1 MKNKISKI
9 IGLLVIFLLA
19 LTIKS
24 FASYSSN
31 DPSVK
36 SGATFSITVK
46 SSSKLENYDMELVS
60 YSGLTYKGC
69 SASGAA
75 VNSSTGKVSYAS
87 LDGTSKLGTYT
98 FKAPE
103 VTEKKK
109 YTVKFSI
116 NGTTNTSTVT
126 VSPKTTSSSSSSSSD
141 SSSSNSEQKPSFT
154 SVNKKMYVESE
165 VATLRSSW
173 STSSSGVTVKRGTEL
188 TITGT
193 SSKKVNGYV
202 WYRVSYNGATKYV
215 SSSLVTTTKPADT
228 STDNKDANIQNDTK
242 SNNAND
248 KKDSSKATST
258 NLKSLTVT
266 PTGLS
271 PAFST
276 GTTEYTMT
284 VGSNIDEINVNAIAE
299 DSNASVKVDG
309 NKNLKIGS
317 NKITIT
323 VTAGEDTKIYNINVT
338 KDRKKQLQLSELLV
352 DGQPLVPEFDSN
364 IYEYTIEKADTSE
377 LNITATPSSESA
389 EVEILGNTDFQ
400 VGENIVTILV
410 KSSNGEDVTT
420 YQITVNV
427 AQSDAIATEKNNDNK
442 KMYLY
447 IGAGAVIVII
457 VIIIIISIVK
467 NKKVDD
473 SEEVNLYNGMY
484 NPRGNDEEDA
494 KNGKTSVDTNA
505 LPKLDDEDLPKSLRK
520 SDFESK
526 LEEKQNK
533 MSERSKKIDDF
544 YNTQDDY
551 SKEKRKGKHSK

>member
-24 FASYSSN
+24 FESYSSN

-103 VTEKKK
+103 VNEKKK

-154 SVNKKMYVESE
+154 SVNKKVY
-165 VATLRSSW
+165 AKDTINLRSNW
-173 STSSSGVTVKRGTEL
+173 STSSSGVTVKKGTEMTL
-188 TITGT
+188 TGT
-193 SSKKVNGYV
+193 SSKAVNGYV
-202 WYRVSYNGATKYV
+202 WYRVTYNGATKYV
-215 SSSLVTTTKPADT
+215 SSSLVTTTKP
-228 STDNKDANIQNDTK
+228 TDNKDADTQNDTK
-242 SNNAND
+242 TDNTND

-258 NLKSLTVT
+258 NLKSLNVT

-271 PAFST
+271 PAFSI

-284 VGSNIDEINVNAIAE
+284 VGSNIDKIEVNAVAE
-299 DSNASVKVDG
+299 DNNASVIVEG
-309 NKNLKIGS
+309 NKNITIGN

-323 VTAGEDTKIYNINVT
+323 VTAGENTKIYHINVT
-338 KDRKKQLQLSELLV
+338 KENKKQLQLSELLV
-352 DGQPLVPEFDSN
+352 DGQPLNPEFDSN
-364 IYEYTIEKADTSE
+364 IYEYTIEKTNTAE
-377 LNITATPSSESA
+377 LNITATPSSSSA
-389 EVEILGNTDFQ
+389 EVEILGNTDFK

-427 AQSDAIATEKNNDNK
+427 AQSDAIAVDENNGSDNK

-447 IGAGAVIVII
+447 IGLGVVGTII
-457 VIIIIISIVK
+457 LIIIIISIAK
-467 NKKVDD
+467 HKKEDD
-473 SEEVNLYNGMY
+473 VVEKVNLYDGMY
-484 NPRGNDEEDA
+484 NPRGNDEEDD
-494 KNGKTSVDTNA
+494 TPSVDTNN
-505 LPKLDDEDLPKSLRK
+505 LPKLDNEDLPKSLRK
-520 SDFESK
+520 NDFEKK

-533 MSERSKKIDDF
+533 MSERSKKIDEF
-544 YNTQDDY
+544 YNTQVDNTR
-551 SKEKRKGKHSK
+551 EKRKGKHSK

>member
-36 SGATFSITVK
+36 SGETFSITVK
-46 SSSKLENYDMELVS
+46 SSSKLESYDLELVS

-87 LDGTSKLGTYT
+87 LDGTSTLGTYT

-116 NGTTNTSTVT
+116 NGTPNTSTVT
-126 VSPKTTSSSSSSSSD
+126 VSPKTTSSSNSGSNSSKSD
-141 SSSSNSEQKPSFT
+141 SSSSTSTEKPSFT
-154 SVNKKMYVESE
+154 SVNKKMYVSTD

-193 SSKKVNGYV
+193 SSKKINGYV

-228 STDNKDANIQNDTK
+228 K
-242 SNNAND
+242 SD
-248 KKDSSKATST
+248 EKEETKDSSKATST

-271 PAFST
+271 PAFSA
-276 GTTEYTMT
+276 GTTEYTMI
-284 VGSNIDEINVNAIAE
+284 VGSNIDEIEINAVAE
-299 DSNASVKVDG
+299 DSNASVTVEG
-309 NKNLKIGS
+309 NKNITIGN

-323 VTAGEDTKIYNINVT
+323 VTAGEDTKIYHINVT
-338 KDRKKQLQLSELLV
+338 KENKKQLQLSELLV
-352 DGQPLVPEFDSN
+352 DGQPLNPEFDSN
-364 IYEYTIEKADTSE
+364 IYEYTIEKTNTAE
-377 LNITATPSSESA
+377 LNITATPSSSSA

-427 AQSDAIATEKNNDNK
+427 AQSDAIAVDEDNGSDNK

-447 IGAGAVIVII
+447 IGLGVVGVII
-457 VIIIIISIVK
+457 LIIIIVSVK
-467 NKKVDD
+467 NHKKDD
-473 SEEVNLYNGMY
+473 AVEKVNLYNGMY
-484 NPRGNDEEDA
+484 NPRGNDEEDD
-494 KNGKTSVDTNA
+494 TPSVDTNN
-505 LPKLDDEDLPKSLRK
+505 LPKLDNEDLPKSLRK
-520 SDFESK
+520 NDFEKK

-533 MSERSKKIDDF
+533 MSERSKKIDEF
-544 YNTQDDY
+544 YNTQDDNTR
-551 SKEKRKGKHSK
+551 EKRKGKHSK

>member
-1 MKNKISKI
+1 MKKINKYLIVLILMLAFLILMSVSSLAAKGSYSISKSS
-9 IGLLVIFLLA
+9 VT
-19 LTIKS
+19 LTEGSKTTVSITAKNCGGRFDIS
-24 FASYSSN
+24 SSN
-31 DPSVK
+31 TSVAKVSGSPVWPENSTQSFTITAVKPGTAKITIVPTSVSGSDPGYEDDVTGNK
-36 SGATFSITVK
+36 TITVTVKAK
-46 SSSKLENYDMELVS
+46 SSS
-60 YSGLTYKGC
+60 G
-69 SASGAA
+69 
-75 VNSSTGKVSYAS
+75 
-87 LDGTSKLGTYT
+87 
-98 FKAPE
+98 
-103 VTEKKK
+103 
-109 YTVKFSI
+109 
-116 NGTTNTSTVT
+116 
-126 VSPKTTSSSSSSSSD
+126 
-141 SSSSNSEQKPSFT
+141 SSSNSGSNSNSKSENSSTTSTQKPTFT
-154 SVNKKMYVESE
+154 SVNKKVY
-165 VATLRSSW
+165 AKDTIYLRSSW
-173 STSSSGVTVKRGTEL
+173 STSSSGVTVKKGTEMTL
-188 TITGT
+188 TGT
-193 SSKKVNGYV
+193 SSKEVNEHV

-228 STDNKDANIQNDTK
+228 K
-242 SNNAND
+242 SD
-248 KKDSSKATST
+248 EKEEETKDSSKATST
-258 NLKSLTVT
+258 NLKSLNVT

-338 KDRKKQLQLSELLV
+338 KDSKKQLQLSELLI

-427 AQSDAIATEKNNDNK
+427 AQSDAIATEENNDNK

-457 VIIIIISIVK
+457 VIIIIRSIVK

-494 KNGKTSVDTNA
+494 KNGKPSVNTNA
-505 LPKLDDEDLPKSLRK
+505 LPKLDNEDLPKSLRK

>member
-36 SGATFSITVK
+36 SGDTFSITVK
-46 SSSKLENYDMELVS
+46 SSSKLESYDLELVS

-69 SASGAA
+69 SAKSEGGLAI
-75 VNSSTGKVSYAS
+75 VNSPGGKVSYAS
-87 LDGTSKLGTYT
+87 TGGGTSTLGTYT

-116 NGTTNTSTVT
+116 NGTSNTSTVT
-126 VSPKTTSSSSSSSSD
+126 VSPKTTSSSNSSSSTST
-141 SSSSNSEQKPSFT
+141 QKPTFT
-154 SVNKKMYVESE
+154 SVNKKVY
-165 VATLRSSW
+165 AKDTINLRSSW
-173 STSSSGVTVKRGTEL
+173 STSSSATAVKKGTEMTL
-188 TITGT
+188 TGT
-193 SSKKVNGYV
+193 SSKAVNGYV

-228 STDNKDANIQNDTK
+228 STDNKDTNTQNDTK
-242 SNNAND
+242 SDNTDD

-258 NLKSLTVT
+258 NLKSLNVT

-284 VGSNIDEINVNAIAE
+284 VGSNIDEIEINAVAE
-299 DSNASVKVDG
+299 DSNASVTVEG
-309 NKNLKIGS
+309 NKNITIGN

-338 KDRKKQLQLSELLV
+338 KDSKKQLQLSELLV
-352 DGQPLVPEFDSN
+352 DGQPLNPEFDSN
-364 IYEYTIEKADTSE
+364 IYEYTIEKTNTAE

-400 VGENIVTILV
+400 VGENVVTILV
-410 KSSNGEDVTT
+410 KSASGEEVTT

-427 AQSDAIATEKNNDNK
+427 AQSDAIATEENNNDNK

-457 VIIIIISIVK
+457 VIIIIISIAK

-473 SEEVNLYNGMY
+473 SEEANLYNGMY

-494 KNGKTSVDTNA
+494 KNDKPSVDTNA
-505 LPKLDDEDLPKSLRK
+505 LPKLDNEDLPKSLRK
-520 SDFESK
+520 NDFEKK

-533 MSERSKKIDDF
+533 MSEKKQKIDEF
-544 YNTQDDY
+544 YNAQDDF

>member
-215 SSSLVTTTKPADT
+215 SSSLVTTTKPAD
-228 STDNKDANIQNDTK
+228 NKDADTQNDTK
-242 SNNAND
+242 TDNTND

-258 NLKSLTVT
+258 NLKSLNVT

-284 VGSNIDEINVNAIAE
+284 VGSNIDKIEVNAVAE
-299 DSNASVKVDG
+299 DNNASVIVEG
-309 NKNLKIGS
+309 NKNITIGN

-323 VTAGEDTKIYNINVT
+323 VTAGENTKIYHINVT
-338 KDRKKQLQLSELLV
+338 KENKKQLQLSELLV
-352 DGQPLVPEFDSN
+352 DGQPLNPEFDSN
-364 IYEYTIEKADTSE
+364 IYEYTIEKTNTAE
-377 LNITATPSSESA
+377 LNITATPSSSSA
-389 EVEILGNTDFQ
+389 EVEILGNTDFK

-427 AQSDAIATEKNNDNK
+427 AQSDAIAVDENNGSDNK

-447 IGAGAVIVII
+447 IGLGVVGTII
-457 VIIIIISIVK
+457 LIIIIISIAK
-467 NKKVDD
+467 HKKEDEVV
-473 SEEVNLYNGMY
+473 EKVNLYDGMY
-484 NPRGNDEEDA
+484 NPRGNDEEDD
-494 KNGKTSVDTNA
+494 TPSVDTNN
-505 LPKLDDEDLPKSLRK
+505 LPKLDNEDLPKSLRK
-520 SDFESK
+520 NDFEKK

-533 MSERSKKIDDF
+533 MSERSKKIDEF
-544 YNTQDDY
+544 YNTQDDNTR
-551 SKEKRKGKHSK
+551 EKRKGKHSK

>member
-1 MKNKISKI
+1 MKKTNKYI
-9 IGLLVIFLLA
+9 IFLL
-19 LTIKS
+19 TITFLILMSVNS
-24 FASYSSN
+24 FAAKGSFSISKSSATLTEGSNTSVNITASNCGGQFSVSSSN
-31 DPSVK
+31 SSVVK
-36 SGATFSITVK
+36 VSTSSIWIEKETKSITLTAVK
-46 SSSKLENYDMELVS
+46 PGTAKITITATDVGDTSEN
-60 YSGLTYKGC
+60 
-69 SASGAA
+69 
-75 VNSSTGKVSYAS
+75 
-87 LDGTSKLGTYT
+87 
-98 FKAPE
+98 E
-103 VTEKKK
+103 VTGSK
-109 YTVKFSI
+109 TI
-116 NGTTNTSTVT
+116 TVT
-126 VSPKTTSSSSSSSSD
+126 VKAKSSSSSNNSSSGS

-154 SVNKKMYVESE
+154 STNQKVYAKDNIN
-165 VATLRSSW
+165 LRSSW
-173 STSSSGVTVKRGTEL
+173 STNSSATAVKKGTEMTL
-188 TITGT
+188 TGK
-193 SSKKVNGYV
+193 SSKTVNGYV

-228 STDNKDANIQNDTK
+228 K
-242 SNNAND
+242 SD
-248 KKDSSKATST
+248 EKEEEIKDSSKATST

-323 VTAGEDTKIYNINVT
+323 VTAGEDTRIYNINVT
-338 KDRKKQLQLSELLV
+338 KDSKKQLQLSELLV

-494 KNGKTSVDTNA
+494 KNGKPSVDTNA

>member
-46 SSSKLENYDMELVS
+46 SSSKLESYDMELVS

-87 LDGTSKLGTYT
+87 LDGTSTLGTYT

-126 VSPKTTSSSSSSSSD
+126 VSQKTTSSSSSSSSSSN
-141 SSSSNSEQKPSFT
+141 SSSSSSEQKPSFT
-154 SVNKKMYVESE
+154 STNQKVYAKDNIN
-165 VATLRSSW
+165 LRSSW
-173 STSSSGVTVKRGTEL
+173 STSSSAVSVKKGTEMTL
-188 TITGT
+188 TGT
-193 SSKKVNGYV
+193 SSKAVNEYV
-202 WYRVSYNGATKYV
+202 WYRVSYNGSTKYV
-215 SSSLVTTTKPADT
+215 SSSLVTTTKPTD
-228 STDNKDANIQNDTK
+228 STTDTK
-242 SNNAND
+242 TDDTAD

-284 VGSNIDEINVNAIAE
+284 VGSNIDKIEVNAVAE
-299 DSNASVKVDG
+299 DNNASVIVEG
-309 NKNLKIGS
+309 NKNITIGN

-323 VTAGEDTKIYNINVT
+323 VTAGENTKIYHINVT
-338 KDRKKQLQLSELLV
+338 KENKKQLQLSELLV
-352 DGQPLVPEFDSN
+352 DGQPLNPEFDSN
-364 IYEYTIEKADTSE
+364 IYEYTIEKTNTAE
-377 LNITATPSSESA
+377 LNITATPSSSSA
-389 EVEILGNTDFQ
+389 EVEILGNTDFK

-427 AQSDAIATEKNNDNK
+427 AQSDAIAVDKNNGSDNK

-447 IGAGAVIVII
+447 IGLGVVGTII
-457 VIIIIISIVK
+457 LIIIIISIAK
-467 NKKVDD
+467 HKKEDD
-473 SEEVNLYNGMY
+473 VVEKVNLYDGMY
-484 NPRGNDEEDA
+484 NPRGNDEEDD
-494 KNGKTSVDTNA
+494 TPSVDTNN
-505 LPKLDDEDLPKSLRK
+505 LPKLDNEDLPKSLRK
-520 SDFESK
+520 NDFEKK

-533 MSERSKKIDDF
+533 MSERSKKIDEF
-544 YNTQDDY
+544 YNTQDDNTR
-551 SKEKRKGKHSK
+551 EKRKGKHSK

>member
-126 VSPKTTSSSSSSSSD
+126 VSPKTTSSSSSNNSSSSS

-154 SVNKKMYVESE
+154 SVNKKVY
-165 VATLRSSW
+165 AKDTINLRSSW
-173 STSSSGVTVKRGTEL
+173 STSSSGVTVKKGTEMTL
-188 TITGT
+188 TGT
-193 SSKKVNGYV
+193 SSKTVNEYV

-228 STDNKDANIQNDTK
+228 K
-242 SNNAND
+242 SD
-248 KKDSSKATST
+248 EKEEEIKDSSKATNT
-258 NLKSLTVT
+258 NLKSLNVT

-284 VGSNIDEINVNAIAE
+284 VGSNIDKIEVNAVAE
-299 DSNASVKVDG
+299 DNNASVIVEG
-309 NKNLKIGS
+309 NKNITIGN

-323 VTAGEDTKIYNINVT
+323 VTAGENTKIYHINVT
-338 KDRKKQLQLSELLV
+338 KENKKQLQLSELLV
-352 DGQPLVPEFDSN
+352 DGQPLNPEFDSN
-364 IYEYTIEKADTSE
+364 IYEYTIEKTNTAE
-377 LNITATPSSESA
+377 LNITATPSSSSA
-389 EVEILGNTDFQ
+389 EVEILGNTDFK

-427 AQSDAIATEKNNDNK
+427 AQSDAIAVDKNNGSDNK

-447 IGAGAVIVII
+447 IGLGVVGTII
-457 VIIIIISIVK
+457 LIIIIISIAK
-467 NKKVDD
+467 HKKEDD
-473 SEEVNLYNGMY
+473 VVEKVNLYDGMY
-484 NPRGNDEEDA
+484 NPRGNDEEDD
-494 KNGKTSVDTNA
+494 TPSVDTNN
-505 LPKLDDEDLPKSLRK
+505 LPKLDNEDLPKSLRK
-520 SDFESK
+520 NDFEKK

-533 MSERSKKIDDF
+533 MSERSKKIDEF
-544 YNTQDDY
+544 YNTQDDNTR
-551 SKEKRKGKHSK
+551 EKRKGKHSK

>member
-1 MKNKISKI
+1 MKKINKYI
-9 IGLLVIFLLA
+9 IFLL
-19 LTIKS
+19 TITFLILMSVNS
-24 FASYSSN
+24 FAAKGSFSISKSSATLTEGSNTSVNITASNCGGQFSVSSSN
-31 DPSVK
+31 SSVVK
-36 SGATFSITVK
+36 VSTSSIWIEKETKSITLTAVKPGTAKITITATDVGDTSENEVTGSRTITVTVKAK
-46 SSSKLENYDMELVS
+46 SSSSSN
-60 YSGLTYKGC
+60 
-69 SASGAA
+69 
-75 VNSSTGKVSYAS
+75 NS
-87 LDGTSKLGTYT
+87 
-98 FKAPE
+98 
-103 VTEKKK
+103 
-109 YTVKFSI
+109 
-116 NGTTNTSTVT
+116 
-126 VSPKTTSSSSSSSSD
+126 SSSSSSSSD
-141 SSSSNSEQKPSFT
+141 SEQKPSFT
-154 SVNKKMYVESE
+154 STNQKVYAKDNIN
-165 VATLRSSW
+165 LRSSW
-173 STSSSGVTVKRGTEL
+173 STSSSATAVKKGTEMTL
-188 TITGT
+188 TGK
-193 SSKKVNGYV
+193 SSKTVNGYV

-228 STDNKDANIQNDTK
+228 K
-242 SNNAND
+242 SD
-248 KKDSSKATST
+248 EKEEETKDSSKATST

-338 KDRKKQLQLSELLV
+338 KDSKKQLQLSELLI

-427 AQSDAIATEKNNDNK
+427 AQSDAIATEGNNDNK

-457 VIIIIISIVK
+457 VIIIIRSIVK

-494 KNGKTSVDTNA
+494 KNGKPSVDTNA
-505 LPKLDDEDLPKSLRK
+505 LPKLDNEDLPKSLRK

-544 YNTQDDY
+544 YNIQDDY

>member
-87 LDGTSKLGTYT
+87 LDGTSTLGTYT

-126 VSPKTTSSSSSSSSD
+126 VSPKTTSSSSSNNSSSSS

-154 SVNKKMYVESE
+154 SVNKKVY
-165 VATLRSSW
+165 AKDTINLRSSW
-173 STSSSGVTVKRGTEL
+173 STSSSGVTVKKGTEMTL
-188 TITGT
+188 TGT
-193 SSKKVNGYV
+193 SSKAVNGYV

-215 SSSLVTTTKPADT
+215 SSSLVTTTKP
-228 STDNKDANIQNDTK
+228 TDNKDADTQNDTK
-242 SNNAND
+242 TDNTND

-258 NLKSLTVT
+258 NLKSLNVT

-284 VGSNIDEINVNAIAE
+284 VGANIDKIEVNAVAE
-299 DSNASVKVDG
+299 DNNASVIVEG
-309 NKNLKIGS
+309 NKNITIGN

-323 VTAGEDTKIYNINVT
+323 VTAGENTKIYHINVT
-338 KDRKKQLQLSELLV
+338 KENKKQLQLSELLV
-352 DGQPLVPEFDSN
+352 DGQPLNPEFDSN
-364 IYEYTIEKADTSE
+364 IYEYTIEKTNTAE
-377 LNITATPSSESA
+377 LNITATPSSSSA
-389 EVEILGNTDFQ
+389 EVEILGNTDFK

-427 AQSDAIATEKNNDNK
+427 AQSDAIAVDENNGSDNK

-447 IGAGAVIVII
+447 IGLGVVGTII
-457 VIIIIISIVK
+457 LIIIIISIAK
-467 NKKVDD
+467 HKKEDD
-473 SEEVNLYNGMY
+473 VVEKVNLYDGMY
-484 NPRGNDEEDA
+484 NPRGNDEEDD
-494 KNGKTSVDTNA
+494 TPSVDTNN
-505 LPKLDDEDLPKSLRK
+505 LPKLDNEDLPKSLRK
-520 SDFESK
+520 NDFEKK

-533 MSERSKKIDDF
+533 MSEKSKKIDEF
-544 YNTQDDY
+544 YNTQDDNTR
-551 SKEKRKGKHSK
+551 EKRKGKHSK

>member
-1 MKNKISKI
+1 MKNKINKI
-9 IGLLVIFLLA
+9 IFSIIFTIAGLFA
-19 LTIKS
+19 FQTMCHAAS
-24 FASYSSN
+24 FSASISST
-31 DPSVK
+31 SVK
-36 SGATFSITVK
+36 VGDTF
-46 SSSKLENYDMELVS
+46 
-60 YSGLTYKGC
+60 
-69 SASGAA
+69 
-75 VNSSTGKVSYAS
+75 
-87 LDGTSKLGTYT
+87 
-98 FKAPE
+98 
-103 VTEKKK
+103 
-109 YTVKFSI
+109 
-116 NGTTNTSTVT
+116 TVT
-126 VSPKTTSSSSSSSSD
+126 VKANNAAGMYSVTNSNSNVSLVSGSKSEFLENGSTSVKFKAEKAGSVTITAKSVDMADLDNSDNKVTGSKTFSVTIKEKSSSSSSSSSG
-141 SSSSNSEQKPSFT
+141 SSSSSSEQKPSFT
-154 SVNKKMYVESE
+154 STNQKVYAKDNIN
-165 VATLRSSW
+165 LRSSW
-173 STSSSGVTVKRGTEL
+173 STSSSAIAVKKGTEMTL
-188 TITGT
+188 TGK
-193 SSKKVNGYV
+193 SSKTVNGYV

-228 STDNKDANIQNDTK
+228 K
-242 SNNAND
+242 SD
-248 KKDSSKATST
+248 EKEEEIKDSSKATST

-284 VGSNIDEINVNAIAE
+284 VGSNVDEINVNAIAE

-317 NKITIT
+317 NKIAIT

-338 KDRKKQLQLSELLV
+338 KDSKKQLQLSELLI

-427 AQSDAIATEKNNDNK
+427 AKPASANVDNNDNK
-442 KMYLY
+442 RTYLY
-447 IGAGAVIVII
+447 IGLGVIGVIV
-457 VIIIIISIVK
+457 VIIIIISIAK
-467 NKKVDD
+467 HKKVDD
-473 SEEVNLYNGMY
+473 GEDVNLYNGMY
-484 NPRGNDEEDA
+484 NPRGNDEEDE
-494 KNGKTSVDTNA
+494 KKYKPSVDTNA

>member
-60 YSGLTYKGC
+60 HSGLTYKGC

-87 LDGTSKLGTYT
+87 LDGTSTLGTYT

-126 VSPKTTSSSSSSSSD
+126 VSPKTTSSSSSSSSSSN
-141 SSSSNSEQKPSFT
+141 SSSSSSEQKPSFT
-154 SVNKKMYVESE
+154 STNQKVYAKDNIN
-165 VATLRSSW
+165 LRSSW
-173 STSSSGVTVKRGTEL
+173 STSSSAVSVKKGTEMTL
-188 TITGT
+188 TGT
-193 SSKKVNGYV
+193 SSKAVNGYV
-202 WYRVSYNGATKYV
+202 WYRVSYNGSTKYV
-215 SSSLVTTTKPADT
+215 SSSLVTTTKPTD
-228 STDNKDANIQNDTK
+228 STTDTK
-242 SNNAND
+242 TDDTAD

-284 VGSNIDEINVNAIAE
+284 VGSNIDKIEVNAVAE
-299 DSNASVKVDG
+299 DNNASVIVEG
-309 NKNLKIGS
+309 NKNITIGN

-323 VTAGEDTKIYNINVT
+323 VTAGENTKIYHINVT
-338 KDRKKQLQLSELLV
+338 KENKKQLQLSELLV
-352 DGQPLVPEFDSN
+352 DGQPLNPEFDSN
-364 IYEYTIEKADTSE
+364 IYEYTIEKTNTAE
-377 LNITATPSSESA
+377 LNITATPSSSSA
-389 EVEILGNTDFQ
+389 EVEILGNTDFK

-410 KSSNGEDVTT
+410 KSSNREDVTT

-427 AQSDAIATEKNNDNK
+427 AQSDAIAVDKNNGSDNK

-447 IGAGAVIVII
+447 IGLGVVGTII
-457 VIIIIISIVK
+457 LIIIIISIAK
-467 NKKVDD
+467 HKKEDD
-473 SEEVNLYNGMY
+473 VVEKVNLYEGMY
-484 NPRGNDEEDA
+484 NPRGNDEEDD
-494 KNGKTSVDTNA
+494 TPSVDTNN
-505 LPKLDDEDLPKSLRK
+505 LPKLDNEDLPKSLRK
-520 SDFESK
+520 NDFEKK

-533 MSERSKKIDDF
+533 MSERSKKIDEF
-544 YNTQDDY
+544 YNTQDDNTR
-551 SKEKRKGKHSK
+551 EKRKGKHSK

>member
-103 VTEKKK
+103 VNEKKK

-154 SVNKKMYVESE
+154 SVNKKVY
-165 VATLRSSW
+165 AKDTINLRSNW
-173 STSSSGVTVKRGTEL
+173 STSSSGVTVKKGTEMTL
-188 TITGT
+188 TGT
-193 SSKKVNGYV
+193 SSKAVNGYV
-202 WYRVSYNGATKYV
+202 WYRVTYNGATKYV
-215 SSSLVTTTKPADT
+215 SSSLVTTTKP
-228 STDNKDANIQNDTK
+228 TDNKDADTQNDTK
-242 SNNAND
+242 TDNTND

-258 NLKSLTVT
+258 NLKSLNVT

-271 PAFST
+271 PAFSI

-284 VGSNIDEINVNAIAE
+284 VGSNIDKIEVNAVAE
-299 DSNASVKVDG
+299 DNNASVIVEG
-309 NKNLKIGS
+309 NKNITIGN

-323 VTAGEDTKIYNINVT
+323 VTAGENTKIYHINVT
-338 KDRKKQLQLSELLV
+338 KENKKQLQLSELLV
-352 DGQPLVPEFDSN
+352 DGQPLNPEFDSN
-364 IYEYTIEKADTSE
+364 IYEYTIEKTNTAE
-377 LNITATPSSESA
+377 LNITATPSSSSA
-389 EVEILGNTDFQ
+389 EVEILGNTDFK

-427 AQSDAIATEKNNDNK
+427 AQSDAIAVDENNGSDNK

-447 IGAGAVIVII
+447 IGLGVVGTVIL
-457 VIIIIISIVK
+457 IIIIISIAK
-467 NKKVDD
+467 HKKEDD
-473 SEEVNLYNGMY
+473 VVEKVNLYDGMY
-484 NPRGNDEEDA
+484 NPRGNDEEDD
-494 KNGKTSVDTNA
+494 TPSVDTNN
-505 LPKLDDEDLPKSLRK
+505 LPKLDNEDLPKSLRK
-520 SDFESK
+520 NDFEKK

-533 MSERSKKIDDF
+533 MSERSKKIDEF
-544 YNTQDDY
+544 YNTQDDNTR
-551 SKEKRKGKHSK
+551 EKRKGKHSK

>member
-126 VSPKTTSSSSSSSSD
+126 VSPKTTSSSNSSSSD

-258 NLKSLTVT
+258 NLKSLNVT

-284 VGSNIDEINVNAIAE
+284 VGSNIDKIEVNAVAE
-299 DSNASVKVDG
+299 DNNASVIVEG
-309 NKNLKIGS
+309 NKNITIGN

-323 VTAGEDTKIYNINVT
+323 VTAGENTKIYHINVT
-338 KDRKKQLQLSELLV
+338 KENKKQLQLSELLV
-352 DGQPLVPEFDSN
+352 DGQPLNPEFDSN
-364 IYEYTIEKADTSE
+364 IYEYTIEKTNTAE
-377 LNITATPSSESA
+377 LNITATPSSSSA
-389 EVEILGNTDFQ
+389 EVEILGNTDFK

-427 AQSDAIATEKNNDNK
+427 AQSDAIAIDENNGSDNK

-447 IGAGAVIVII
+447 IGLGVVGTII
-457 VIIIIISIVK
+457 LIIIIISIAK
-467 NKKVDD
+467 HKKEDD
-473 SEEVNLYNGMY
+473 VVEKVNLYDGMY
-484 NPRGNDEEDA
+484 NPRGNDEEDD
-494 KNGKTSVDTNA
+494 TPSVDTNN
-505 LPKLDDEDLPKSLRK
+505 LPKLDNEDLPKSLRK
-520 SDFESK
+520 NDFEKK

-533 MSERSKKIDDF
+533 MSERSKKIDEF
-544 YNTQDDY
+544 YNTQDDNTR
-551 SKEKRKGKHSK
+551 EKRKGKHSK

>member
-103 VTEKKK
+103 VNEKKK

-154 SVNKKMYVESE
+154 SVNKKVY
-165 VATLRSSW
+165 AKDTINLRSNW
-173 STSSSGVTVKRGTEL
+173 STSSSGVTVKKGTEMTL
-188 TITGT
+188 TGT
-193 SSKKVNGYV
+193 SSKAVNGYV
-202 WYRVSYNGATKYV
+202 WYRVTYNGATKYV
-215 SSSLVTTTKPADT
+215 SSSLVTTTKP
-228 STDNKDANIQNDTK
+228 TDNKDADTQNDTK
-242 SNNAND
+242 TDNTND

-258 NLKSLTVT
+258 NLKSLNVT

-271 PAFST
+271 PAFSI

-284 VGSNIDEINVNAIAE
+284 VGSNIDKIEVNAVAE
-299 DSNASVKVDG
+299 DNNASVIVEG
-309 NKNLKIGS
+309 NKNITIGN

-323 VTAGEDTKIYNINVT
+323 VTAGENTKIYHINVT
-338 KDRKKQLQLSELLV
+338 KENKKQLQLSELLV
-352 DGQPLVPEFDSN
+352 DGQPLNPEFDSN
-364 IYEYTIEKADTSE
+364 IYEYTIEKTNTAE
-377 LNITATPSSESA
+377 LNITATPSSSSA
-389 EVEILGNTDFQ
+389 EVEILGNTDFK

-427 AQSDAIATEKNNDNK
+427 AQSDAIAVDENNGSDNK

-447 IGAGAVIVII
+447 IGLGVVGTII
-457 VIIIIISIVK
+457 LIIIIISIAK
-467 NKKVDD
+467 HKKEDD
-473 SEEVNLYNGMY
+473 VVEKVNLYDGMY
-484 NPRGNDEEDA
+484 NPRGNDEEDD
-494 KNGKTSVDTNA
+494 TPSVDTNN
-505 LPKLDDEDLPKSLRK
+505 LPKLDNEDLPKSLRK
-520 SDFESK
+520 NDFEKK

-533 MSERSKKIDDF
+533 MSERSKKIDEF
-544 YNTQDDY
+544 YNTQDDNTR
-551 SKEKRKGKHSK
+551 EKRKGKHSK

>member
-116 NGTTNTSTVT
+116 NGTTNISTVT

-154 SVNKKMYVESE
+154 SVNKKVY
-165 VATLRSSW
+165 AKDTINLRSSW
-173 STSSSGVTVKRGTEL
+173 STSSSGVTVKKGTEMTL
-188 TITGT
+188 TGT
-193 SSKKVNGYV
+193 SSKAVNGYV
-202 WYRVSYNGATKYV
+202 WYRVTYNGATKYV
-215 SSSLVTTTKPADT
+215 SSSLVTTTKP
-228 STDNKDANIQNDTK
+228 TDNKDADTQNDTK
-242 SNNAND
+242 TDNTND
-248 KKDSSKATST
+248 KKDSSKATNT
-258 NLKSLTVT
+258 NLKSLNVT

-284 VGSNIDEINVNAIAE
+284 VGSNIDKIEVNAVAE
-299 DSNASVKVDG
+299 DNNASVIVEG
-309 NKNLKIGS
+309 NKNITIGN

-323 VTAGEDTKIYNINVT
+323 VTAGENTKIYHINVT
-338 KDRKKQLQLSELLV
+338 KENKKQLQLSELLV
-352 DGQPLVPEFDSN
+352 DGQPLNPEFDSN
-364 IYEYTIEKADTSE
+364 IYEYTIEKTNTAE
-377 LNITATPSSESA
+377 LNITATPSSSSA
-389 EVEILGNTDFQ
+389 EVEILGNTDFK

-427 AQSDAIATEKNNDNK
+427 AQSDAIAVDKNNGSDNK

-447 IGAGAVIVII
+447 IGLGVVGTII
-457 VIIIIISIVK
+457 LIIIIISIAK
-467 NKKVDD
+467 HKKEDD
-473 SEEVNLYNGMY
+473 VVEKVNLYDGMY
-484 NPRGNDEEDA
+484 NPRGNDEEDD
-494 KNGKTSVDTNA
+494 TPSVDTNN
-505 LPKLDDEDLPKSLRK
+505 LPKLDNEDLPKSLRK
-520 SDFESK
+520 NDFEKK

-533 MSERSKKIDDF
+533 MSERSKKIDEF
-544 YNTQDDY
+544 YNTQDDNTR
-551 SKEKRKGKHSK
+551 EKRKGKHSK

>member
-1 MKNKISKI
+1 MKKINKYI
-9 IGLLVIFLLA
+9 IFLL
-19 LTIKS
+19 TITFLILMSVNSLAAKG
-24 FASYSSN
+24 SYSISKS
-31 DPSVK
+31 SVTLTEGDK
-36 SGATFSITVK
+36 TTVSITAKNCGGRFDISSSNTSVVKVSGSPVWPENSTQSFTLTAVKPGTAKITIVPTSVSGTDEVEVTGSRTITVTVKAK
-46 SSSKLENYDMELVS
+46 SSS
-60 YSGLTYKGC
+60 G
-69 SASGAA
+69 
-75 VNSSTGKVSYAS
+75 
-87 LDGTSKLGTYT
+87 
-98 FKAPE
+98 
-103 VTEKKK
+103 
-109 YTVKFSI
+109 
-116 NGTTNTSTVT
+116 
-126 VSPKTTSSSSSSSSD
+126 
-141 SSSSNSEQKPSFT
+141 SSSNSGSNSNSKSENSSTTSTQKPSFT
-154 SVNKKMYVESE
+154 STNQKVYAKDNIN
-165 VATLRSSW
+165 LRSSW
-173 STSSSGVTVKRGTEL
+173 STSSSATAVKKGTEMTL
-188 TITGT
+188 TGK
-193 SSKKVNGYV
+193 SSKEVNGYV

-228 STDNKDANIQNDTK
+228 K
-242 SNNAND
+242 SD
-248 KKDSSKATST
+248 EKEEETKDSSKATST
-258 NLKSLTVT
+258 NLKSLNVT

-323 VTAGEDTKIYNINVT
+323 VIAGEDTKIYNINVT
-338 KDRKKQLQLSELLV
+338 KDSKKQLQLSELLI

-427 AQSDAIATEKNNDNK
+427 AQSDAIATEENNDNK

-457 VIIIIISIVK
+457 VIIIIRSIVK

-484 NPRGNDEEDA
+484 NPRGNDEEDD
-494 KNGKTSVDTNA
+494 TPSVDTNN
-505 LPKLDDEDLPKSLRK
+505 LPKLDNEDLPKSLRK
-520 SDFESK
+520 NDFESK

>member
-46 SSSKLENYDMELVS
+46 SSSKLESYDMELVS

-87 LDGTSKLGTYT
+87 LDGTSTLGTYT

-126 VSPKTTSSSSSSSSD
+126 VSPKTTSSSSSSSSSSN
-141 SSSSNSEQKPSFT
+141 SSSSSSEQKPSFT
-154 SVNKKMYVESE
+154 STNQKVYAKDNIN
-165 VATLRSSW
+165 LRSSW
-173 STSSSGVTVKRGTEL
+173 STSSSAVSVKKGTEMTL
-188 TITGT
+188 TGT
-193 SSKKVNGYV
+193 SSKAVNEYV
-202 WYRVSYNGATKYV
+202 WYRVSYNGSTKYV
-215 SSSLVTTTKPADT
+215 SSSLVTTTKPTD
-228 STDNKDANIQNDTK
+228 STTDTK
-242 SNNAND
+242 TDDTAD

-284 VGSNIDEINVNAIAE
+284 VGSNIDKIEVNAVAE
-299 DSNASVKVDG
+299 DNNASVIVEG
-309 NKNLKIGS
+309 NKNITIGN

-323 VTAGEDTKIYNINVT
+323 VTAGENTKIYHINVT
-338 KDRKKQLQLSELLV
+338 KENKKQLQLSELLV
-352 DGQPLVPEFDSN
+352 DGQPLNPEFDSN
-364 IYEYTIEKADTSE
+364 IYEYTIEKTNTAE
-377 LNITATPSSESA
+377 LNITATPSSSSA
-389 EVEILGNTDFQ
+389 EVEILGNTDFK

-427 AQSDAIATEKNNDNK
+427 AQSDAIAVDKNNGSDNK

-447 IGAGAVIVII
+447 IGLGVVGTII
-457 VIIIIISIVK
+457 LIIIIISIAK
-467 NKKVDD
+467 HKKEDD
-473 SEEVNLYNGMY
+473 VVEKVNLYDGMY
-484 NPRGNDEEDA
+484 NPRGNDEEDD
-494 KNGKTSVDTNA
+494 TPSVDTNN
-505 LPKLDDEDLPKSLRK
+505 LPKLDNEDLPKSLRK
-520 SDFESK
+520 NDFEKK

-533 MSERSKKIDDF
+533 MSERSKKIDEF
-544 YNTQDDY
+544 YNTQDDNTR
-551 SKEKRKGKHSK
+551 EKRKGKHSK

>member
-36 SGATFSITVK
+36 SGETFSITVK
-46 SSSKLENYDMELVS
+46 SSSKLESYDLELVS

-87 LDGTSKLGTYT
+87 LEGTSTLGTYT

-116 NGTTNTSTVT
+116 NGTSNTSTVT
-126 VSPKTTSSSSSSSSD
+126 VSPKTTSSSSSSN
-141 SSSSNSEQKPSFT
+141 SSSSTSTQKPTFT
-154 SVNKKMYVESE
+154 SVNKKVY
-165 VATLRSSW
+165 AKDTINLRSSW
-173 STSSSGVTVKRGTEL
+173 STSSSAVSVKKGTEMTL
-188 TITGT
+188 TGT
-193 SSKKVNGYV
+193 SSKAVNGYV
-202 WYRVSYNGATKYV
+202 WYRVTYNGATKYV

-228 STDNKDANIQNDTK
+228 STDNKDTNTQNDTK
-242 SNNAND
+242 SDNTDD

-258 NLKSLTVT
+258 NLKSLNVT

-271 PAFST
+271 PAFSA

-284 VGSNIDEINVNAIAE
+284 VGSNIDEIEINAVAE
-299 DSNASVKVDG
+299 DSNASVTVEG
-309 NKNLKIGS
+309 NKNITIGN

-323 VTAGEDTKIYNINVT
+323 VTAGEDTKIYHINVT
-338 KDRKKQLQLSELLV
+338 KENKKQLQLSELLV
-352 DGQPLVPEFDSN
+352 DGQPLNPEFDSN
-364 IYEYTIEKADTSE
+364 IYEYTIEKTNTAE
-377 LNITATPSSESA
+377 LNITATPSSSSA

-427 AQSDAIATEKNNDNK
+427 AQSDAIAVDEDNSSDNK

-447 IGAGAVIVII
+447 IGLGVVGVII
-457 VIIIIISIVK
+457 LIIIIASVK
-467 NKKVDD
+467 NHKKDD
-473 SEEVNLYNGMY
+473 VVEEVNLYNGMY
-484 NPRGNDEEDA
+484 NPRGNDEEDD
-494 KNGKTSVDTNA
+494 TPSVDTNN
-505 LPKLDDEDLPKSLRK
+505 LPKLDNEDLPKSLRK
-520 SDFESK
+520 NDFEKK

-533 MSERSKKIDDF
+533 MSERSKKIDEF
-544 YNTQDDY
+544 YNTQDDNTR
-551 SKEKRKGKHSK
+551 EKRKGKHSK

>member
-154 SVNKKMYVESE
+154 SVNRKVYAKD
-165 VATLRSSW
+165 TINLRSSW
-173 STSSSGVTVKRGTEL
+173 STSSSGVTVKKGTEMTL
-188 TITGT
+188 TGT
-193 SSKKVNGYV
+193 SSKAVNGYV
-202 WYRVSYNGATKYV
+202 WYRVTYNGATKYV
-215 SSSLVTTTKPADT
+215 SSSLVTTTKPTD
-228 STDNKDANIQNDTK
+228 STTDTK
-242 SNNAND
+242 TDDTAD

-271 PAFST
+271 PAFSA

-284 VGSNIDEINVNAIAE
+284 VGSNIDKIEVNATAE
-299 DSNASVKVDG
+299 DSNANVKVEG
-309 NKNLKIGS
+309 NKNITLGK
-317 NKITIT
+317 NKITII
-323 VTAGEDTKIYNINVT
+323 VTAGEETKTYHINVT
-338 KDRKKQLQLSELLV
+338 KENKKQLQLSELLV
-352 DGQPLVPEFDSN
+352 DGQPLNPEFDSN
-364 IYEYTIEKADTSE
+364 IYEYTIEKTNTAE
-377 LNITATPSSESA
+377 LNITATPSSSSA
-389 EVEILGNTDFQ
+389 EVEILGNTDFK

-427 AQSDAIATEKNNDNK
+427 AQSDAIAVDENNGSDNK

-447 IGAGAVIVII
+447 IGLGVVGTII
-457 VIIIIISIVK
+457 LIIIIISIAK
-467 NKKVDD
+467 HKKEDD
-473 SEEVNLYNGMY
+473 VVEKVNLYDGMY
-484 NPRGNDEEDA
+484 NPRGNDEEDD
-494 KNGKTSVDTNA
+494 TPSVDTNN
-505 LPKLDDEDLPKSLRK
+505 LPKLDNEDLPKSLRK
-520 SDFESK
+520 NDFEKK

-533 MSERSKKIDDF
+533 MSERSKKIDEF
-544 YNTQDDY
+544 YNTQDDNTR
-551 SKEKRKGKHSK
+551 EKRKGKHSK

>member
-116 NGTTNTSTVT
+116 NGTTNISTVT

-154 SVNKKMYVESE
+154 SVNKKVY
-165 VATLRSSW
+165 AKDTINLRSSW
-173 STSSSGVTVKRGTEL
+173 STSSSGVTVKKGTEMTL
-188 TITGT
+188 TGT
-193 SSKKVNGYV
+193 SSKAVNGYV
-202 WYRVSYNGATKYV
+202 WYRVTYNGATKYV
-215 SSSLVTTTKPADT
+215 SSSLVTTTKP
-228 STDNKDANIQNDTK
+228 TDNKDADTQNDTK
-242 SNNAND
+242 TDNTND
-248 KKDSSKATST
+248 KKDSSKATNT
-258 NLKSLTVT
+258 NLKSLNVT

-284 VGSNIDEINVNAIAE
+284 VGSNIDKIEVNAVAE
-299 DSNASVKVDG
+299 DNNASVIVEG
-309 NKNLKIGS
+309 NKNITIGN

-323 VTAGEDTKIYNINVT
+323 VTAGENTKIYHINVT
-338 KDRKKQLQLSELLV
+338 KENKKQLQLSELLV
-352 DGQPLVPEFDSN
+352 DGQPLNPEFDSN
-364 IYEYTIEKADTSE
+364 IYEYTIEKTNTAE
-377 LNITATPSSESA
+377 LNITATPSSSSA
-389 EVEILGNTDFQ
+389 EVEILGNTDFK

-427 AQSDAIATEKNNDNK
+427 AQSDAIAVDENNGSDNK

-447 IGAGAVIVII
+447 IGLGVVGTII
-457 VIIIIISIVK
+457 LIIIIISIAK
-467 NKKVDD
+467 HKKEDD
-473 SEEVNLYNGMY
+473 VVEKVNLYDGMY
-484 NPRGNDEEDA
+484 NPRGNDEEDD
-494 KNGKTSVDTNA
+494 TPSVDTNN
-505 LPKLDDEDLPKSLRK
+505 LPKLDNEDLPKSLRK
-520 SDFESK
+520 NDFEKK

-533 MSERSKKIDDF
+533 MSEKSKKIDEF
-544 YNTQDDY
+544 YNTQDDNTR
-551 SKEKRKGKHSK
+551 EKRKGKHSK

>member
-1 MKNKISKI
+1 MT
-9 IGLLVIFLLA
+9 
-19 LTIKS
+19 LT
-24 FASYSSN
+24 
-31 DPSVK
+31 
-36 SGATFSITVK
+36 GK
-46 SSSKLENYDMELVS
+46 SS
-60 YSGLTYKGC
+60 
-69 SASGAA
+69 
-75 VNSSTGKVSYAS
+75 
-87 LDGTSKLGTYT
+87 
-98 FKAPE
+98 
-103 VTEKKK
+103 
-109 YTVKFSI
+109 
-116 NGTTNTSTVT
+116 
-126 VSPKTTSSSSSSSSD
+126 KT
-141 SSSSNSEQKPSFT
+141 
-154 SVNKKMYVESE
+154 
-165 VATLRSSW
+165 
-173 STSSSGVTVKRGTEL
+173 
-188 TITGT
+188 
-193 SSKKVNGYV
+193 VNGYV

-228 STDNKDANIQNDTK
+228 K
-242 SNNAND
+242 SD
-248 KKDSSKATST
+248 EKEEEIKDSSKATST

-338 KDRKKQLQLSELLV
+338 KDSKKQLQLSELLI

-427 AQSDAIATEKNNDNK
+427 AQSDAIAAGENNDNK

-457 VIIIIISIVK
+457 VIIIIRSIVK

-494 KNGKTSVDTNA
+494 ENDKPSVDTNA
-505 LPKLDDEDLPKSLRK
+505 LPKLDSDDLPKS
-520 SDFESK
+520 
-526 LEEKQNK
+526 
-533 MSERSKKIDDF
+533 
-544 YNTQDDY
+544 
-551 SKEKRKGKHSK
+551 

>member
-1 MKNKISKI
+1 MT
-9 IGLLVIFLLA
+9 
-19 LTIKS
+19 LT
-24 FASYSSN
+24 
-31 DPSVK
+31 
-36 SGATFSITVK
+36 GK
-46 SSSKLENYDMELVS
+46 SS
-60 YSGLTYKGC
+60 
-69 SASGAA
+69 
-75 VNSSTGKVSYAS
+75 
-87 LDGTSKLGTYT
+87 
-98 FKAPE
+98 
-103 VTEKKK
+103 
-109 YTVKFSI
+109 
-116 NGTTNTSTVT
+116 
-126 VSPKTTSSSSSSSSD
+126 KT
-141 SSSSNSEQKPSFT
+141 
-154 SVNKKMYVESE
+154 
-165 VATLRSSW
+165 
-173 STSSSGVTVKRGTEL
+173 
-188 TITGT
+188 
-193 SSKKVNGYV
+193 VNGYV

-228 STDNKDANIQNDTK
+228 K
-242 SNNAND
+242 SD
-248 KKDSSKATST
+248 EKEEEIKDSSKATST

-338 KDRKKQLQLSELLV
+338 KDSKKQLQLSELLI

-427 AQSDAIATEKNNDNK
+427 AQSDAIAAGENNDNK
-442 KMYLY
+442 KMYLD

-457 VIIIIISIVK
+457 VIIIIRSIVK

-494 KNGKTSVDTNA
+494 ENDKPSVDTNA
-505 LPKLDDEDLPKSLRK
+505 LPKLDSEDLPKSLRK
-520 SDFESK
+520 SDFVSK

>member
-75 VNSSTGKVSYAS
+75 VNSYTGKVSYAS

-126 VSPKTTSSSSSSSSD
+126 VSPKTTSSSSSNNSSSSS

-154 SVNKKMYVESE
+154 SVNKKVY
-165 VATLRSSW
+165 AKDTINLYSSW
-173 STSSSGVTVKRGTEL
+173 STSSSGVTVKKGTEMTL
-188 TITGT
+188 TGT
-193 SSKKVNGYV
+193 SSKAVNGYV
-202 WYRVSYNGATKYV
+202 WYRVTYNGATKYV
-215 SSSLVTTTKPADT
+215 SSSLVTTTKP
-228 STDNKDANIQNDTK
+228 TDNKDADTQNDTK
-242 SNNAND
+242 TDNTND

-258 NLKSLTVT
+258 NLKSLNVT

-271 PAFST
+271 PAFSI

-284 VGSNIDEINVNAIAE
+284 VGSNIDKIEVNAVAE
-299 DSNASVKVDG
+299 DNNASVIVEG
-309 NKNLKIGS
+309 NKNITIGN

-323 VTAGEDTKIYNINVT
+323 VTAGENTKIYHINVT
-338 KDRKKQLQLSELLV
+338 KENKKQLQLSELLV
-352 DGQPLVPEFDSN
+352 DGQPLNPEFDSN
-364 IYEYTIEKADTSE
+364 IYEYTIEKTNTAE
-377 LNITATPSSESA
+377 LNITATPSSSSA
-389 EVEILGNTDFQ
+389 EVEILGNTDFK

-427 AQSDAIATEKNNDNK
+427 AQSDAIAVDKNDNK

-447 IGAGAVIVII
+447 IGLGVVGTII
-457 VIIIIISIVK
+457 LIIIIISIAK
-467 NKKVDD
+467 HKKEDD
-473 SEEVNLYNGMY
+473 VVEKVNLYDGMY
-484 NPRGNDEEDA
+484 NPRGNDEEDD
-494 KNGKTSVDTNA
+494 TPSVDTNN
-505 LPKLDDEDLPKSLRK
+505 LPKLDNEDLPKSLRK
-520 SDFESK
+520 NDFEKK

-533 MSERSKKIDDF
+533 MSEKSKKIDEF
-544 YNTQDDY
+544 YNTQDDNTR
-551 SKEKRKGKHSK
+551 EKRKGKHSK

>member
-46 SSSKLENYDMELVS
+46 SSSKLESYDMELVS

-87 LDGTSKLGTYT
+87 LDGTSTLGTYK

-126 VSPKTTSSSSSSSSD
+126 VSPKTTSSSSSNNSSSSS

-154 SVNKKMYVESE
+154 SVNKKVY
-165 VATLRSSW
+165 AKDTINLRSSW
-173 STSSSGVTVKRGTEL
+173 STSSSGVTVKKGTEMTL
-188 TITGT
+188 TGT
-193 SSKKVNGYV
+193 SSKAVNGYV
-202 WYRVSYNGATKYV
+202 WYRVTYNGATKYV
-215 SSSLVTTTKPADT
+215 SSSLVTTTKP
-228 STDNKDANIQNDTK
+228 TDNKDADTQNDTK
-242 SNNAND
+242 TDNTND

-258 NLKSLTVT
+258 NLKSLNVT

-284 VGSNIDEINVNAIAE
+284 VGSNIEKIEVNAVAE
-299 DSNASVKVDG
+299 DNNASVIVEG
-309 NKNLKIGS
+309 NKNITIGN

-323 VTAGEDTKIYNINVT
+323 VTAGENTKIYHINVT
-338 KDRKKQLQLSELLV
+338 KENKKQLQLSELLV
-352 DGQPLVPEFDSN
+352 DGQPLNPEFDSN
-364 IYEYTIEKADTSE
+364 IYEYTIEKTNTAE
-377 LNITATPSSESA
+377 LNITATPSSSSA
-389 EVEILGNTDFQ
+389 EVEILGNTDFK

-427 AQSDAIATEKNNDNK
+427 AQSDAIAVDENNGSDNK

-447 IGAGAVIVII
+447 IGLGVVGTII
-457 VIIIIISIVK
+457 LIIIIISIAK
-467 NKKVDD
+467 HKKEDD
-473 SEEVNLYNGMY
+473 VVEKVNLYDGMY
-484 NPRGNDEEDA
+484 NPRGNDEEDD
-494 KNGKTSVDTNA
+494 TPSVDTNN
-505 LPKLDDEDLPKSLRK
+505 LPKLDNEDLPKSLRK
-520 SDFESK
+520 NDFEKK

-533 MSERSKKIDDF
+533 MSEKSKKIDEF
-544 YNTQDDY
+544 YNTQDDNTR
-551 SKEKRKGKHSK
+551 EKRKGKHSK

>member
-60 YSGLTYKGC
+60 HSGLTYKGC

-87 LDGTSKLGTYT
+87 LDGTSTLGTYT

-154 SVNKKMYVESE
+154 SVNKKVY
-165 VATLRSSW
+165 AKDTINLRSSW
-173 STSSSGVTVKRGTEL
+173 STSSSGVTVKKGTEMTL
-188 TITGT
+188 TGT
-193 SSKKVNGYV
+193 SSKAVNGYV
-202 WYRVSYNGATKYV
+202 WYRVSYNGSTKYV
-215 SSSLVTTTKPADT
+215 SSSLVTTTKPTD
-228 STDNKDANIQNDTK
+228 STTDTK
-242 SNNAND
+242 TDDTAD

-271 PAFST
+271 PAFSA

-284 VGSNIDEINVNAIAE
+284 VGSNIDEIDVNATAE
-299 DSNASVKVDG
+299 DSNANVKVEG
-309 NKNLKIGS
+309 NKNITLGK
-317 NKITIT
+317 NKITII
-323 VTAGEDTKIYNINVT
+323 VTAGEETKTYNINVT
-338 KDRKKQLQLSELLV
+338 KENKKQLQLSELLV
-352 DGQPLVPEFDSN
+352 DGQPLNPEFDSN
-364 IYEYTIEKADTSE
+364 IYEYTIEKTNTAE
-377 LNITATPSSESA
+377 LNITATPSSSSA
-389 EVEILGNTDFQ
+389 EVEILGNTDFK

-427 AQSDAIATEKNNDNK
+427 AQSDAIAVDKNNGSDNK

-447 IGAGAVIVII
+447 IGLGVVGTII
-457 VIIIIISIVK
+457 LIIIIISIAK
-467 NKKVDD
+467 HKKEDD
-473 SEEVNLYNGMY
+473 VVEKVNLYDGMY
-484 NPRGNDEEDA
+484 NPRGNDEEDD
-494 KNGKTSVDTNA
+494 TPSVDTNN
-505 LPKLDDEDLPKSLRK
+505 LPKLNNEDLPKSLRK
-520 SDFESK
+520 NDFEKK

-533 MSERSKKIDDF
+533 MSEKSKKIDEF
-544 YNTQDDY
+544 YNTQDDNTR
-551 SKEKRKGKHSK
+551 EKRKGKHSK

>member
-1 MKNKISKI
+1 MKNKINKI
-9 IGLLVIFLLA
+9 IFSIIFTIAGLFA
-19 LTIKS
+19 FQTMCHAAS
-24 FASYSSN
+24 FSASISST
-31 DPSVK
+31 SVK
-36 SGATFSITVK
+36 VGDTF
-46 SSSKLENYDMELVS
+46 
-60 YSGLTYKGC
+60 
-69 SASGAA
+69 
-75 VNSSTGKVSYAS
+75 
-87 LDGTSKLGTYT
+87 
-98 FKAPE
+98 
-103 VTEKKK
+103 
-109 YTVKFSI
+109 
-116 NGTTNTSTVT
+116 TVT
-126 VSPKTTSSSSSSSSD
+126 VKANNAAGMYSVTNSNSNVSLVSGSKSEFLENGSTSVKFKAEKAGSVTITAKSVDMADLDNSDNKVTGSKTFSVTIKEKSSSSSSSSSG
-141 SSSSNSEQKPSFT
+141 SSSSSSEQKPSFT
-154 SVNKKMYVESE
+154 STNQKVYAKDNIN
-165 VATLRSSW
+165 LRSSW
-173 STSSSGVTVKRGTEL
+173 STSSSATAVKKGTEMTL
-188 TITGT
+188 TGK
-193 SSKKVNGYV
+193 SSKTVNGYV

-215 SSSLVTTTKPADT
+215 SSSLVTTIKPADT
-228 STDNKDANIQNDTK
+228 K
-242 SNNAND
+242 SD
-248 KKDSSKATST
+248 EKEEEIKDSSKATST
-258 NLKSLTVT
+258 NLKSLNVT

-317 NKITIT
+317 NKIAIT

-338 KDRKKQLQLSELLV
+338 KDSKKQLQLSELLI

-410 KSSNGEDVTT
+410 TSSNGEDVTT

-427 AQSDAIATEKNNDNK
+427 AKPASANVDNNDNK
-442 KMYLY
+442 RTYLY
-447 IGAGAVIVII
+447 IGLGVIGVIV
-457 VIIIIISIVK
+457 VIIIIISIAK
-467 NKKVDD
+467 HKKVDD
-473 SEEVNLYNGMY
+473 GEDVNLYNGMY
-484 NPRGNDEEDA
+484 NPRGNDEEDV
-494 KNGKTSVDTNA
+494 KNGKPSVDTNA